1 MKNSASFLLGF
12 LAIGLCCGLHLLAL
26 GGAGVFAGLLT
37 GKMLLLA
44 ISTVVVLIGAYG
56 YARWRKRSCALN
68 LSTDERMKK

>member
-1 MKNSASFLLGF
+1 MKNGTSFLLGF
-12 LAIGLCCGLHLLAL
+12 LVLGLCCGLHLLAL

-56 YARWRKRSCALN
+56 SARWRKRRCALKP
-68 LSTDERMKK
+68 STDERMKK